1 MNQFSIKEVEALTG
15 IKPHTLRIWEQRYDL
30 LKPKR
35 TATNIRYYDDVDLKS
50 LLNISLLNN
59 HGIKISKIAKLSQ
72 KEIDEIILEFSSN
85 KEDHSFQVHA
95 LIGYMLSLDDAMF
108 EQILQNNFTMH
119 GIVKTMEEL
128 IWPFLSHIGIL
139 WLSGAV
145 NPAYEHFI
153 TNIISS
159 KLIVATDQL
168 GYNRKTNLPQKK
180 YLLFLPEGETH
191 EIGLLFANFYFR
203 SVGHHT
209 LFLGQNLPV
218 EELDIICKTY
228 QPDFIFTSITAAL
241 NPKKL
246 KQFFETLSS
255 ADFKWPVLFTGRVAN
270 DPNIKMPKNFHVIQ
284 KTSDLDS
291 FI

>member
-1 MNQFSIKEVEALTG
+1 MNQFSIKDVEALTG

-35 TATNIRYYDDVDLKS
+35 TLTNIRYYDDADLKS
-50 LLNISLLNN
+50 LLNISLLNA

-72 KEIDEIILEFSSN
+72 KEIDEIILEFSAN
-85 KEDHSFQVHA
+85 KEDHSYQVHA

-108 EQILQNNFTMH
+108 EQVLNNNFTMH
-119 GIVKTMEEL
+119 GVVKTMEEL
-128 IWPFLSHIGIL
+128 IWPFLSHIGVL
-139 WLSGAV
+139 WMSGAV

-153 TNIISS
+153 TNIICS

-168 GYNRKTNLPQKK
+168 GYNRKTNLAQKK

-191 EIGLLFANFYFR
+191 DIGLLFANYYFR

-218 EELDIICKTY
+218 EELDIICQTY
-228 QPDFIFTSITAAL
+228 KPDYIFTSITAAL

-246 KQFFETLSS
+246 KQFFETLS
-255 ADFKWPVLFTGRVAN
+255 APDFKWPVLFTGRVAN
-270 DPNIKMPKNFHVIQ
+270 ETNIIMPENFTVIK
-284 KTSDLDS
+284 KTTDLEP

>member
-1 MNQFSIKEVEALTG
+1 MNQFSIKDVEALTG

-35 TATNIRYYDDVDLKS
+35 TATNIRYYDDADLKS
-50 LLNISLLNN
+50 LLNISLLNT

-72 KEIDEIILEFSSN
+72 KEIDEIILEFSTN
-85 KEDHSFQVHA
+85 KEDYSFQVHA
-95 LIGYMLSLDDAMF
+95 LIGYMLSLDDARF
-108 EQILQNNFTMH
+108 EQVLRNNFTTH
-119 GIVKTMEEL
+119 GVVKTMEEL
-128 IWPFLSHIGIL
+128 IWPFLAHIGVL

-145 NPAYEHFI
+145 NPAYEHLI
-153 TNIISS
+153 TNIICA

-191 EIGLLFANFYFR
+191 DIGLLFANYYFR

-218 EELDIICKTY
+218 EELDVICKTY
-228 QPDFIFTSITAAL
+228 QPDYIFTSITAAL

-255 ADFKWPVLFTGRVAN
+255 SAFHWPV
-270 DPNIKMPKNFHVIQ
+270 
-284 KTSDLDS
+284 
-291 FI
+291 